1 MGRNPGV
8 LTGPSKR
15 STFDRRLPHGPAG
28 PRERDPDALGEEA
41 RLELVS
47 HVRVHDGAVPVA
59 LHVRLQSLVAVA
71 PSNLANLVGPH
82 PPLRVRAEA
91 TLEPRH
97 QRRVDQVHE
106 RIPEPASSGEVN
118 RQVHEIIAPSE
129 ALVVEQPHEHVARV
143 VVGQVPHHERR
154 AAILAFRPRLQGD
167 GGGGAALHPAGRSL
181 GTDQSTAFARL
192 VFLNFLAADRRRCG
206 WRAWLVRDD
215 GAAGAPRAQHRIR
228 PRAGHPA
235 GLLVLDIN

>member
-71 PSNLANLVGPH
+71 PSDPANLAGPQ
-82 PPLRVRAEA
+82 PPLRIRIEA
-91 TLEPRH
+91 ALEPRH
-97 QRRVDQVHE
+97 QRWVDQVHE

-167 GGGGAALHPAGRSL
+167 GGGGAALHPAGS
-181 GTDQSTAFARL
+181 QRL
-192 VFLNFLAADRRRCG
+192 ALAGPMPLLFLAAERRCRG
-206 WRAWLVRDD
+206 WRTRPELDR

-228 PRAGHPA
+228 LRAGHPA